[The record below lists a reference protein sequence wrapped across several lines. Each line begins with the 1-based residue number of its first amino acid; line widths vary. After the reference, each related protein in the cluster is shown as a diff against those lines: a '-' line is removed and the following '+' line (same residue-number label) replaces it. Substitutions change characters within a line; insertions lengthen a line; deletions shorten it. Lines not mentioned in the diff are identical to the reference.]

1 MTHLQKL
8 AHARLLATLPVRTHI
23 RMSVK
28 EYEGNKLTSKEASE
42 VGRKGRVAAG
52 LVIPEFKTLR
62 QHMTDKRRRFNGKI
76 K

>member
-1 MTHLQKL
+1 MNTAQRL
-8 AHARLLATLPVRTHI
+8 AHARMLATLPVRTHI

-28 EYEGNKLTSKEASE
+28 EYEGNGLPSKKASE
-42 VGRKGRVAAG
+42 AGRKGRVAAG
-52 LVIPEFKTLR
+52 LVIPEFKTMR